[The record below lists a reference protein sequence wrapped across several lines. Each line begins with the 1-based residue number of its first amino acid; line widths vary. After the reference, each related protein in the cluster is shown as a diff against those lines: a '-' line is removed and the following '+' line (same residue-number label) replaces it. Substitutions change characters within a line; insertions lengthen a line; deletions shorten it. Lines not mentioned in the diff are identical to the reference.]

1 MHNEADF
8 GHRKIIGFTGIN
20 PIFKQTLPIVRS
32 INTDIYFYGGIVM
45 KILKRTTFRAVIALF
60 LMVMAGG
67 FLWVGVPALAADLD
81 MTAVV
86 AENSKPI
93 AKNLD
98 YSTYKGIA
106 VKGQFSATDPEG
118 DSVTFEVSELPK
130 KGAITPENDGSF
142 VYTPNDGKN
151 GRDSFSYI
159 AVDAVGNI
167 SEKALVTITINKQS
181 TKLSYA
187 DMSGNSSYYSALVLA
202 EKGILTGEKIGNEYF
217 FRPDRTV
224 TRGEFLTMCLDLN
237 NTETLQGITR
247 TGFYDDET
255 IPMWA
260 KPYVSTALMSGI
272 ITGFKNDEGRLVF
285 ASQEP
290 VTYAEAAVILNKMLK
305 ISDVTSVSS
314 ITDEACPVW
323 ARQAKNNLA
332 ACNIL
337 PVLGQEAYSGS
348 VTRAEAADM
357 LVSAMQLLD
366 ARKHD
371 SSLLSWLN

>member
-1 MHNEADF
+1 
-8 GHRKIIGFTGIN
+8 
-20 PIFKQTLPIVRS
+20 
-32 INTDIYFYGGIVM
+32 M
-45 KILKRTTFRAVIALF
+45 KILKRTSFRAVIALF
-60 LMVMAGG
+60 LMIMAGG
-67 FLWVGVPALAADLD
+67 FLWAGVPALAADLD
-81 MTAVV
+81 TTAVV
-86 AENSKPI
+86 SKNTKPI

-98 YSTYKGIA
+98 YSTFKGIA
-106 VKGQFSATDPEG
+106 VKGQFSATDPDG
-118 DSVTFEVSELPK
+118 DQVTFKIAEMPE
-130 KGAITPENDGSF
+130 KGTILPENDGSF

-151 GRDSFSYI
+151 GRDSFSYV
-159 AVDAVGNI
+159 AVDVAGNI
-167 SEKALVTITINKQS
+167 SEKALVTITINKQA
-181 TKLSYA
+181 TKLSYV

-224 TRGEFLTMCLDLN
+224 TRGEFLTMCLGIN

-290 VTYAEAAVILNKMLK
+290 VTFAEAAVILNKMLK

-314 ITDEACPVW
+314 MTDEACPAW
-323 ARQAKNNLA
+323 ARQAKDNLT

-337 PVLGQEAYSGS
+337 PALGTEAYTGS
-348 VTRAEAADM
+348 VTRADAADM
-357 LVSAMQLLD
+357 LVSAMQTLD
-366 ARKHD
+366 ARKHG
-371 SSLLSWLN
+371 SSLLSWLK

>member
-1 MHNEADF
+1 
-8 GHRKIIGFTGIN
+8 
-20 PIFKQTLPIVRS
+20 
-32 INTDIYFYGGIVM
+32 M

-357 LVSAMQLLD
+357 LVSAMQVLD

>member
-1 MHNEADF
+1 
-8 GHRKIIGFTGIN
+8 
-20 PIFKQTLPIVRS
+20 
-32 INTDIYFYGGIVM
+32 M